1 MNTNYNK
8 STIARSS
15 VLILIISTIIYFS
28 LNGFNLNG
36 SVNTEKIHNDQK
48 YSQVRILAKND
59 ADFSRINQ
67 AGLYLDGGIS
77 KPGNYFETWLSE
89 NEIQLLRNSGV
100 PYEIITD
107 DWDIYYNNRQNLM
120 TPVEL
125 EIQKEQMKDEV
136 TISHSI
142 YGTLNNGAMKYSEV
156 VQKLDSMRNEY
167 PNLISQK
174 WSIGNTYENRTMW
187 CVRITKGPN
196 TPTGRPEV
204 MYHAVIHA
212 REPEGM
218 EQQFFYMYWLLENY
232 NIDPIAT
239 YILNNREIYWIPV
252 YNIDGYVYN
261 EPGGGMWRCN
271 RHITTGNCGPVD
283 LNRNYGTYQ
292 FWNST
297 NNGSSTDPCNGGE
310 GTYRGTNPFS
320 EIESMNILTFTNS
333 RNIKTALTGHT
344 YGNYLIRPWAW
355 SNSPTVDDYIFQ
367 EWSIDMTQYN
377 HYTYG
382 RPMQTVGY
390 QTRGGSD
397 DWNYNDS
404 GHTKIMEMTPETG
417 LTGFWPTQAE
427 LIPLAQGMLYTNQY
441 IALVAGP
448 YVIPISKVFNQA
460 TYTPGQSGNLK
471 VKFRNKGIMTATNVN
486 VSLTPGNNNVTIPTQ
501 LYTYASLA
509 TFVTDSAT
517 FNFTI
522 SVNAPN
528 NCAIPTVLKIKL
540 DTSTIYTANLYIN
553 IGNGTVTLNDDA
565 EAGMNNWTPTGSWA
579 LKTDYYHSGTHSF
592 GYAPYPNNANYSLT
606 LTQPINMQ
614 SVPVCYLTFWQRYG
628 FEANYDFGYVEVSSN
643 NGSTWQ
649 TVSACT
655 GVNLTW
661 TQQSIDITDYVN
673 ASTQLKI
680 RFRLF
685 SDAGQTS
692 NGWWVDDINLTNYCI
707 NPSGIRNLNN
717 DIPKTF
723 ALEQN
728 YPNPFNPSTH
738 IKFQLPRA
746 EFVTITIFDMLGK
759 KVETLVSERK
769 NAGYYDVSFDGTS
782 LASGMYFYKIEAG
795 NFTDTKKMILIK

>member
-1 MNTNYNK
+1 
-8 STIARSS
+8 
-15 VLILIISTIIYFS
+15 
-28 LNGFNLNG
+28 
-36 SVNTEKIHNDQK
+36 
-48 YSQVRILAKND
+48 
-59 ADFSRINQ
+59 
-67 AGLYLDGGIS
+67 
-77 KPGNYFETWLSE
+77 
-89 NEIQLLRNSGV
+89 
-100 PYEIITD
+100 
-107 DWDIYYNNRQNLM
+107 M

-522 SVNAPN
+522 
-528 NCAIPTVLKIKL
+528 
-540 DTSTIYTANLYIN
+540 
-553 IGNGTVTLNDDA
+553 
-565 EAGMNNWTPTGSWA
+565 
-579 LKTDYYHSGTHSF
+579 
-592 GYAPYPNNANYSLT
+592 
-606 LTQPINMQ
+606 
-614 SVPVCYLTFWQRYG
+614 
-628 FEANYDFGYVEVSSN
+628 
-643 NGSTWQ
+643 
-649 TVSACT
+649 
-655 GVNLTW
+655 
-661 TQQSIDITDYVN
+661 
-673 ASTQLKI
+673 
-680 RFRLF
+680 
-685 SDAGQTS
+685 
-692 NGWWVDDINLTNYCI
+692 
-707 NPSGIRNLNN
+707 
-717 DIPKTF
+717 
-723 ALEQN
+723 
-728 YPNPFNPSTH
+728 
-738 IKFQLPRA
+738 
-746 EFVTITIFDMLGK
+746 
-759 KVETLVSERK
+759 
-769 NAGYYDVSFDGTS
+769 
-782 LASGMYFYKIEAG
+782 
-795 NFTDTKKMILIK
+795 